1 MADLSDASARYIEA
15 LEKAATATTEAE
27 RNRQLANAKQIK
39 DANDASK
46 SLGNLGRSSSVL
58 GDSFNTAGRA
68 TGQLAN
74 TMLARQGD
82 FQKFGLLLGEAG
94 KDIGESLKKNGGIVG
109 KGAGILVQA
118 LGTVAKAI
126 GEQSQAALKAKDDLG
141 QLGTA
146 GKLTAK
152 DVLDLATQAG
162 YSSQTIAGFNNG
174 VKTAG
179 TGLLTLGKNT
189 AEGVKKFSEIAAV
202 GDDTIAAFRDMGISQ
217 ERLTEIQGQYV
228 NNISAAGRSIQSFG
242 KDEAERTANLK
253 KSSLEYASNLVAL
266 AGLTGKSVEQMEKE
280 QKAATASVDFQ
291 LSQMAIQKEANEK
304 RKAGDEEGAK
314 ALEEELKK
322 REAIVKQITATQ
334 GAEAGAA
341 IRSVLATGGA
351 ITENSQVLAN
361 AGIDVEQI
369 IASTRDKAI
378 TANQAADKAT
388 QLYSEGIQKTI
399 DNLGPA
405 AIYSTEVAK
414 QFGINLDTIERINK
428 DGVNFEK
435 NAEAYRKEI
444 REKQE
449 NAAKAA
455 AEGKDPAEV
464 ARRAL
469 EETQRK
475 IAKEM
480 DDAVLGMNPILRGFK
495 AIGED
500 KDKVEKGLKVLLAA
514 AGVNAASD
522 LAAGKN
528 PVTGNAMGT
537 AAGTAGG
544 ASKTRVDQAV
554 RGGAMIAGGE
564 IAKAGGEAAK
574 ESGYEQAGSGLKV
587 AGGALE
593 GAGIGR
599 LLGIIHPA
607 LGAIG
612 AAAGAAYGGIK
623 AFMEENAKSG
633 GNEKRHGGTLGMT
646 GELTEPK
653 NTIAELQKGEMVLT
667 AQQQKDLFSSGGAM
681 TEDNA
686 MMARSGIDVEKLMQQ
701 MKDARDKAEPVSP
714 SNNTSDAL
722 SMVLTTKF
730 DEMISKLDQMLAKS
744 SDANDELKN
753 SNRTLSDLLQ
763 YTRA

>member
-1 MADLSDASARYIEA
+1 MTEESQRLKEAYEQQTELMKQATAAGNKREAESAKLTRDAISRQIEA
-15 LEKAATATTEAE
+15 
-27 RNRQLANAKQIK
+27 N
-39 DANDASK
+39 K
-46 SLGNLGRSSSVL
+46 SLGTFGQGVRSTGSALSDVALQMLKGKANIADFGLYIGKAGNELGDNLKKSGSATGIVL
-58 GDSFNTAGRA
+58 GTL
-68 TGQLAN
+68 T
-74 TMLARQGD
+74 
-82 FQKFGLLLGEAG
+82 K
-94 KDIGESLKKNGGIVG
+94 
-109 KGAGILVQA
+109 A
-118 LGTVAKAI
+118 LGTLAGAI
-126 GEQSQAALKAKDDLG
+126 AQQTQQALAAKDDLG

-152 DVLDLATQAG
+152 DVLDLANNAG
-162 YSSQTIAGFNNG
+162 YSSLNIEKFTNG

-351 ITENSQVLAN
+351 ITENSEVLAK

-369 IASTRDKAI
+369 IASTRDKTI
-378 TANQAADKAT
+378 NANQAADKAT

-414 QFGINLDTIERINK
+414 QFGINLDTIQRINL
-428 DGVNFEK
+428 GGLNFEK

-444 REKQE
+444 QEKQDK
-449 NAAKAA
+449 AAKAA

-469 EETQRK
+469 EETTRK
-475 IAKEM
+475 VTIEM
-480 DDAVLGMNPILRGFK
+480 DAALLGINPLLRGFK
-495 AIGED
+495 EIG
-500 KDKVEKGLKVLLAA
+500 KDPELVKKGLTALTA
-514 AGVNAASD
+514 AGVINAAGD

-528 PVTGNAMGT
+528 PVTGVPVPPG
-537 AAGTAGG
+537 
-544 ASKTRVDQAV
+544 KKEPRTRTGEAFK
-554 RGGAMIAGGE
+554 GGAMIAGGE
-564 IAKAGGEAAK
+564 IAQAGGEAVK

-612 AAAGAAYGGIK
+612 TAAGAAYGGIK

-633 GNEKRHGGTLGMT
+633 GTEKRHGGTLGMT

>member
-1 MADLSDASARYIEA
+1 MADLSDATARYIEA
-15 LEKAATATTEAE
+15 IEKAANATTEAE
-27 RNRQLANAKQIK
+27 KNKQLAIAKQIK
-39 DANDASK
+39 DTDGATR
-46 SLGNLGRSSSVL
+46 SLGNLNRSSGML
-58 GDSFNTAGRA
+58 GDAFNTAGRSTA
-68 TGQLAN
+68 QLAN
-74 TMLARQGD
+74 TMLAGKAD
-82 FQKFGLLLGEAG
+82 FQKFGLLLGDAG
-94 KDIGESLKKNGGIVG
+94 KDIGDSLKKNGGMVG
-109 KGAGILVQA
+109 QLTGTLVAA
-118 LGTVAKAI
+118 LGTLAKAI
-126 GEQSQAALKAKDDLG
+126 GEQSQAAINAKDDLG

-174 VKTAG
+174 VKAAG

-217 ERLTEIQGQYV
+217 AKLTEIQGNYI
-228 NNISAAGRSIQSFG
+228 NNISAAGRSIESFG
-242 KDEAERTANLK
+242 KNEAERTQNLK

-322 REAIVKQITATQ
+322 RQAIVEQITATQ

-341 IRSVLATGGA
+341 IRSAFATGGA
-351 ITENSQVLAN
+351 ITEQSEMLAK
-361 AGIDVEQI
+361 AGIDVEKI
-369 IASTRDKAI
+369 IASTRDRTI

-405 AIYSTEVAK
+405 AIYSADVAK
-414 QFGINLDTIERINK
+414 QFGINLDTIKRINE
-428 DGVNFEK
+428 GGLNFEK

-444 REKQE
+444 KDKQDA
-449 NAAKAA
+449 AAKAA

-480 DDAVLGMNPILRGFK
+480 DEALLGVNPILRGFK

-500 KDKVEKGLKVLLAA
+500 SEKVSKGLKAIMAA
-514 AGVNAASD
+514 ALINAGAD
-522 LAAGKN
+522 VAKGTN
-528 PVTGNAMGT
+528 PVTGNAIGAAPT
-537 AAGTAGG
+537 GKSPPTRTGQAVKAAGLGIASAG
-544 ASKTRVDQAV
+544 AEV
-554 RGGAMIAGGE
+554 AGD
-564 IAKAGGEAAK
+564 AANEA
-574 ESGYEQAGSGLKV
+574 GYEQAGSGLKV

-623 AFMEENAKSG
+623 AFIEENAKSG
-633 GNEKRHGGTLGMT
+633 GTEKRHGGTLGMT